1 MQPVIWSEPNI
12 GDEELGHF
20 LEQEGARRD
29 EIRATVDAG
38 NGLNRPL
45 QVRHTV
51 DIRFDDDDTRR
62 RTQGFWWYSGCLST
76 DV

>member
-1 MQPVIWSEPNI
+1 
-12 GDEELGHF
+12 L
-20 LEQEGARRD
+20 
-29 EIRATVDAG
+29 
-38 NGLNRPL
+38 NGPL

-62 RTQGFWWYSGCLST
+62 RTQGVWWYSGCLSA